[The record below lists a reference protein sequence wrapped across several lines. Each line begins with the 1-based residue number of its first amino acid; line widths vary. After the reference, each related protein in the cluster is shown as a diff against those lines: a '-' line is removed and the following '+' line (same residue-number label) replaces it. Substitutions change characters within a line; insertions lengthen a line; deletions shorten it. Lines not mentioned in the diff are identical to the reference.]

1 MAKYPIKTGEKY
13 GFLIAL
19 DGPLIRQKR
28 KFLCKNCGNI
38 CEKQVRHVYTGH
50 TTSCGCIP
58 RGGDKRMQ
66 IKVGRDI
73 VTTQLRP
80 CITCRKAV
88 CYVEGEECKTCYER
102 SLFDLA
108 GIKPRSYGGI
118 TIQSKTLMGFGQVG
132 IL

>member
-1 MAKYPIKTGEKY
+1 MAKYPIIAGERY
-13 GFLIAL
+13 GFLVAL
-19 DGPLIRQKR
+19 EGKAIRQKR
-28 KFLCKNCGNI
+28 KFLCTNCGNV
-38 CEKQVRHVYTGH
+38 CEKQVRHVYNGH
-50 TTSCGCIP
+50 ATSCGCGP
-58 RGGDKRMQ
+58 RRPSKKMQ

-132 IL
+132 IF